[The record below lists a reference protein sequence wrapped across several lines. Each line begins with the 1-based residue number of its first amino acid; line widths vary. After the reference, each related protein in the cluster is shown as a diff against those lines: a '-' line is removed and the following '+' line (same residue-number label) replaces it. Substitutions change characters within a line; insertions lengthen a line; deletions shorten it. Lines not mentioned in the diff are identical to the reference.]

1 MRGMAR
7 AGKAL
12 KQVLEIYGI
21 SQNQL
26 AVAMGIG
33 RSSINRWVNESR
45 DPAAEAVLE
54 IIEGLEKIN
63 KAAASDFLVLYL
75 GRSVELPDEQNQ
87 SE

>member
-1 MRGMAR
+1 MGGMAR

-12 KQVLEIYGI
+12 KQVLESYGI

-54 IIEGLEKIN
+54 IIEGLKKIN
-63 KAAASDFLVLYL
+63 KAAASDFLALYL
-75 GRSVELPDEQNQ
+75 GRTVEELDNQ
-87 SE
+87 K